1 MVAVIQ
7 VRMGSSR
14 MPGKAMVDIIG
25 KPCLWHVVDRV
36 RHSKTLDSV
45 VAATSTLAI
54 DDPIKDFC
62 EEMNAP
68 VFRGSETDV
77 LDRFY
82 RAAKSQG
89 ADIVVRITADRPLI
103 DPEII
108 DKVVE
113 VNHSL
118 RGQAAY
124 ITTANGGAGYPSG
137 VMVELT
143 SFENLEIA
151 WKEATFQRDREHIMP
166 FFYMTH
172 PDRFPCYFLP
182 GRPGLWDRH
191 WTLDRPRDLKF
202 IRAVFEALGLTEP
215 PFGMEDILKLLD
227 SRPDI
232 AALEPKVEY
241 TPYIRFAPLPGEGAP
256 DDRFTFYPD

>member
-1 MVAVIQ
+1 
-7 VRMGSSR
+7 MGSTR
-14 MPGKAMVDIIG
+14 LPGKTLMDIAG
-25 KPCLWHVVDRV
+25 KPCLWHVIDRT
-36 RHSKTLDSV
+36 RHAKTLDNVV
-45 VAATSTLAI
+45 VATSSLAG
-54 DDPIKDFC
+54 DDPIANLC
-62 EEMNAP
+62 GEMKVP

-82 RAAKSQG
+82 RAAKSQD
-89 ADIVVRITADRPLI
+89 ADVVVRITADRPMI

-108 DKVVE
+108 DKVVK

-124 ITTANGGAGYPSG
+124 ISTANAGAGYPSG
-137 VMVELT
+137 VIVELA
-143 SFENLEIA
+143 SLKNLEIA
-151 WKEATFQRDREHIMP
+151 WKQATLQRDREHVMP

-172 PDRFPCYFLP
+172 PDRFPCYSVP
-182 GRPGLWDRH
+182 GRPGLWDRS
-191 WTLDRPRDLKF
+191 WTLDSPSDLTF
-202 IRAVFEALGLTEP
+202 IRTVFEVLGITEP
-215 PFGMEDILKLLD
+215 PFGMEDILRLLD

-241 TPYIRFAPLPGEGAP
+241 IPYVRFAPLPGEGAP